1 MDTNQTN
8 QNPETANKVETPNA
22 VQASFTSSIKDL
34 PIALAGEIAKAPA
47 SVAMQ
52 FNYADVVTDSKG
64 KTWIRLHMKGL
75 SIPLFRNLS
84 QAQADLSNYI
94 DSATAKHLSSLG
106 FEIAFNK
113 HFRDKE
119 VRLNASAYDVGSKYV
134 VDENSTAFKEGKA
147 GIGEELVA
155 ESAGIRIDGFL
166 RALLSREENDAIYE
180 QQLAYA
186 REQANLVQS
195 GTKFSIS

>member
-1 MDTNQTN
+1 MDTNQN
-8 QNPETANKVETPNA
+8 QPKPEQANEVQTPNA
-22 VQASFTSSIKDL
+22 VQSSFTSTIKDL
-34 PIALAGEIAKAPA
+34 PIAVAGELAKQPA

-52 FNYADVVTDSKG
+52 FNYADIVTDNKG
-64 KTWIRLHMKGL
+64 KTWIRLHMKGISL
-75 SIPLFRNLS
+75 PIFRNLS

-119 VRLNASAYDVGSKYV
+119 VRMNASAYDSGSKYV
-134 VDENSTAFKEGKA
+134 VDENSTAFKDGKA
-147 GIGEELVA
+147 SLGEELVA

-186 REQANLVQS
+186 REQANKVES
-195 GTKFSIS
+195 GAKFSIS